1 MSETKELAWKILE
14 MIKFDLQSAGFK
26 VKQYKEGV
34 YGAPNGMCL
43 QVLGGHLLSSMW
55 LFVDGS
61 KLIFSRFQSIDKQ
74 KYSRGGLHYMELA
87 DPNSKPAELLLKL
100 FKADAELKKH
110 LRQYGRDG
118 F

>member
-1 MSETKELAWKILE
+1 MSEIKDLAREVLD
-14 MIKFDLQSAGFK
+14 MIKFDLQSSGFK
-26 VKQYKEGV
+26 VKLYKEGV

-43 QVLGGHLLSSMW
+43 QVMGGHLLSSMW

-74 KYSRGGLHYMELA
+74 RYSRGGLHYMELA
-87 DPNSKPAELLLKL
+87 DPNARPAELLLKL
-100 FKADAELKKH
+100 FKADAELKKN
-110 LRQYGRDG
+110 LRSYGRNG